1 MTEIT
6 LQLADAPVVTLPAH
20 TEMSL
25 FETLTDADI
34 FLRKACIN
42 GACGVCRC
50 RLISGA
56 IDYRGRHP
64 YGLNDGE
71 QADGWILPCIAF
83 PKTDLTLMPLKR
95 QESKK

>member
-1 MTEIT
+1 MTDVI
-6 LQLADAPVVTLPAH
+6 LQLNDTPASNLSAH
-20 TEMSL
+20 SEKSL

-34 FLRKACIN
+34 WLQKACIN

-71 QADGWILPCIAF
+71 QADGWILPCIAY
-83 PKTDLTLMPLKR
+83 PKTDLKLIPLRR
-95 QESKK
+95 QTPK